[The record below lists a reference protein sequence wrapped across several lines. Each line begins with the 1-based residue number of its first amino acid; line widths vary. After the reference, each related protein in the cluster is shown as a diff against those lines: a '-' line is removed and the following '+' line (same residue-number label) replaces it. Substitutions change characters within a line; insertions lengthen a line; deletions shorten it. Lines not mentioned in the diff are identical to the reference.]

1 MVECY
6 KGKGGQLQEGRGRV
20 TNGTG
25 ELHRRGSKIATEI
38 QIQRYKEG
46 KGQLIMGERRNKEER
61 ARYRHRNTRRYK
73 KKYSCRSAGK
83 QRHTQKL
90 SIAVKAFGS
99 SKGASDM
106 LLKRQ

>member
-73 KKYSCRSAGK
+73 KNIVAGQQENK
-83 QRHTQKL
+83 DTHK
-90 SIAVKAFGS
+90 S
-99 SKGASDM
+99 SQS
-106 LLKRQ
+106 Q